1 MALTMRVGEMH
12 PASIQQRY
20 RLVGPFCRRVHVRPR
35 IKRIVA
41 GLITLSMVVFGQVC
55 ALRTLASPPD
65 AIASIPVAEAESF
78 KHEGCTS
85 ACGGG
90 GAERDEQPCPS
101 GASMCCSTWAPPGT
115 RLSLALPVSL
125 RLQLTEAWLAGTS
138 AAVIEDRA
146 QAVAFDELARPPGSP
161 HDPFLVSSLSRR
173 GPPARA

>member
-12 PASIQQRY
+12 PEFLNRG
-20 RLVGPFCRRVHVRPR
+20 RLVDPFAEGSHVMPR
-35 IKRIVA
+35 LNRIVA

-55 ALRTLASPPD
+55 ALRMLASPADP
-65 AIASIPVAEAESF
+65 IASISVADSESS

-85 ACGGG
+85 ACGG
-90 GAERDEQPCPS
+90 AERDERPCPS

-161 HDPFLVSSLSRR
+161 RDPFLVSSLSRR